1 MRIDETKPRHYK
13 NYIIVGV
20 AIEAPRV
27 KAWKLRGIVYSK
39 SRKELKR
46 LEVKQ
51 ASFWHKRS
59 AHYYALR
66 MCRYWVDTYG
76 SELDRLLK
84 VLSKPTRRTKKYAHS
99 CEW

>member
-1 MRIDETKPRHYK
+1 MRIEETKPRHYK

-20 AIEAPRV
+20 AIEAPRL

-51 ASFWHKRS
+51 ASFWHKRES
-59 AHYYALR
+59 PTITLYECAG
-66 MCRYWVDTYG
+66 TG
-76 SELDRLLK
+76 STLMD
-84 VLSKPTRRTKKYAHS
+84 LSWTDY
-99 CEW
+99 